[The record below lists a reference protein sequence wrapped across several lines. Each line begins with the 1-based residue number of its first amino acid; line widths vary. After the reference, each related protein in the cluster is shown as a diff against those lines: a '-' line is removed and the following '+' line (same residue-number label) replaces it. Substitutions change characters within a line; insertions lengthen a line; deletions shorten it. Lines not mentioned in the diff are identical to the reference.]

1 MKYLYLAIINCV
13 FLLSCREGEN
23 SSYTAEGNDAYVDL
37 SVCDDKTVLFSDV
50 IDSIE
55 YMPLETGEQCLIGYI
70 TKIIPVGDTIV
81 VVDNE
86 RANRV
91 FLYDMNG
98 KFIRQI
104 SSRGDSPESYVALR
118 DVAIDKQG
126 GRVFILDAA
135 TMRLL
140 MFSMDGN
147 FIKSMKLPFVAHAME
162 YIGGEKMAFYFKV
175 KNPSLLNEA
184 GKYPLLGLWD
194 MKSEK
199 LLHVGVYQDDEIL
212 QGAKV
217 MSLNPL
223 CMTSEGDV
231 AFIQDACD
239 TIYSVTM
246 EGIKVKHVFYVNE
259 DNRKNI
265 QEYIGALKG
274 ATNLKEALSLRKTYP
289 FYTLQRQ
296 VFSGGIYVVGL
307 VSADKSYMVFIN
319 EDKEMMVAVGDKK
332 TPMIKN
338 DMDKIS
344 PFQMGAGDDKGYVYS
359 VIEPKDIILP
369 QSIRLSPVLDSLRHR
384 VDKNDNPIIVKFK
397 MKKQW

>member
-1 MKYLYLAIINCV
+1 MRYLYLAIINCV
-13 FLLSCREGEN
+13 FLLSCSDGEK
-23 SSYTAEGNDAYVDL
+23 SGYTAEGNDAYVDL

-50 IDSIE
+50 IDTIE
-55 YMPLETGEQCLIGYI
+55 YMPLETNERCLIGYI
-70 TKIIPVGDTIV
+70 TKIIPVGNTIV

-91 FLYDMNG
+91 FLYDKDG

-104 SSRGDSPESYVALR
+104 SSRGDSPESYVSLR

-147 FIKSMKLPFVAHAME
+147 FIKSVKLPFVAHAME
-162 YIGGEKMAFYFKV
+162 YIGGEKMVFYFKV
-175 KNPSLLNEA
+175 KNPSLLDEA

-223 CMTSEGDV
+223 CMTSGGDV

-239 TIYSVTM
+239 TIYSVTID
-246 EGIKVKHVFYVNE
+246 GIKVKHIFYVNE

-274 ATNLKEALSLRKTYP
+274 ATNLKEALPLRKTYP

-344 PFQMGAGDDKGYVYS
+344 PFQMRAGDDKGYVYS

-369 QSIRLSPVLDSLRHR
+369 QSIRLSPVLDSLRNR